1 MTVRPRRRAGYTL
14 LEVLLAMVI
23 GSLLLAALYFAFDTT
38 LLQTQASRDAVEIE
52 DLTRAVFHRIG
63 LDLTNVLGP
72 NAPNSGGNPETAA
85 AASAGA
91 SSGTG
96 TAAGTD
102 TGMAEPVMETAALL
116 PFQAGILGSGAQM
129 SVFVSR
135 VPAALVRSGALAAPA
150 DVDQSTSDLWRI
162 DYWLGTNGGLCRKVR
177 PWVTGDGTGT
187 TTDVDRSTE
196 PNDVILDNVVELAF
210 EYFDGGGSVFSSW
223 EGGAGEVPAPP
234 AAVRVTLA
242 LRIPN
247 PRGGEPLERTVSQTF
262 VVRTAPGSYT
272 PQLVNPVVSAA
283 RPLAGE
289 ETGGSSPAGSSSTG
303 GSGGGVSGSP
313 GGGGSGTRPGG
324 GTGGPGGGG
333 FGGGA
338 GGPGGGGFGG
348 GMGGGFGGGKG
359 GGSGGSFGGG
369 KGGGR

>member
-1 MTVRPRRRAGYTL
+1 MTARPQRRAGYTL

-38 LLQTQASRDAVEIE
+38 LLQTQAGRDAVETE

-85 AASAGA
+85 AATVGASAG
-91 SSGTG
+91 TG
-96 TAAGTD
+96 GDAGMT
-102 TGMAEPVMETAALL
+102 EPVVETAALL
-116 PFQAGILGSGAQM
+116 PFQAGILGSGTQM

-135 VPAALVRSGALAAPA
+135 VPAALARPGALVAPA
-150 DVDQSTSDLWRI
+150 NTDQFTSDLWRI

-187 TTDVDRSTE
+187 TADVDRSTE

-247 PRGGEPLERTVSQTF
+247 PRGGEPLERAVSQTF
-262 VVRTAPGSYT
+262 VVRTAPGAYT

-283 RPLAGE
+283 RPPAGE
-289 ETGGSSPAGSSSTG
+289 ETGGSNTAGSSSTG
-303 GSGGGVSGSP
+303 GSA
-313 GGGGSGTRPGG
+313 GGGGGPGG
-324 GTGGPGGGG
+324 ASGGPGGGG
-333 FGGGA
+333 FSGGGKGGPGSGM
-338 GGPGGGGFGG
+338 GGPGGGGGG
-348 GMGGGFGGGKG
+348 TRPGSGTGRPGGGGFGGGKG
-359 GGSGGSFGGG
+359 GGP
-369 KGGGR
+369 